1 MVFEFVVL
9 CVWFVCSRLGLFVCG
24 GLIGLAGGQ
33 GYRDIVG
40 YFLGLVHKVFIIS
53 LFIFFG

>member
-1 MVFEFVVL
+1 MCLVCVL
-9 CVWFVCSRLGLFVCG
+9 KAGKGVCG